1 MKKTLEAFFIMM
13 RGFLM
18 GIADIIPGVSGGT
31 IALITGIYTKLIDT
45 ISKISDFV
53 LSLIKID
60 KKNIKKN
67 FKKIDFWFIIPLIV
81 GIGLAFL
88 IFSGIITFMLKE
100 YTAPTYSFFFGLILA
115 SSFFVVYK
123 EIPKKKI
130 KDKKTYIPFFVGLV
144 FAASLIYLLNV
155 TSNISHTYLTLFF
168 SGALAICAMI
178 LPGIS
183 GAFILLLLG
192 QYEYVL
198 DIIHNL
204 EILKIIIFVIGAGT
218 GLLLFSKLLNY
229 LLKNHKSS
237 TMAFLTG
244 LMIGSLSLP
253 LLVMISTSTWF
264 LKIIMVLVGLFLVII
279 LESFFNK
286 SSK

>member
-1 MKKTLEAFFIMM
+1 MKNILENFLVML
-13 RGFLM
+13 RGFFM

-31 IALITGIYTKLIDT
+31 IALITGIYSKLIDT

-53 LSLIKID
+53 LSLIKMD
-60 KKNIKKN
+60 KKNTKKN

-88 IFSGIITFMLKE
+88 IFSGIIIFMLNN
-100 YTAPTYSFFFGLILA
+100 YTASIYSFFFGLILA
-115 SSFFVVYK
+115 SSFFVA
-123 EIPKKKI
+123 KKI
-130 KDKKTYIPFFVGLV
+130 KKLKKLINIVSFMVGLV
-144 FAASLIYLLNV
+144 FSASLILLNV
-155 TSNISHTYLTLFF
+155 TSNINHNYLTLFF

-198 DIIHNL
+198 NIIHNL
-204 EILKIIIFVIGAGT
+204 EIFKILIFIIGAGT

-229 LLKNHKSS
+229 LLKKHKSP

-244 LMIGSLSLP
+244 LMVGSLSLP
-253 LLVMISTSTWF
+253 FGIMISTPDWF
-264 LKIIMVLVGLFLVII
+264 LKIIFALIGFFLVII
-279 LESFFNK
+279 LERSFNK
-286 SSK
+286 